1 MNNERRRRIEEI
13 VSRLDDL
20 KNDLENILDDE
31 QTAFDS
37 IPESL
42 QQTERAE
49 SSQTAI
55 DEMTDVISTIETIVD
70 QLTEITQ

>member
-1 MNNERRRRIEEI
+1 MNKERRRRIEEI
-13 VSRLDDL
+13 VSALDDL
-20 KNDLENILDDE
+20 KHDLENILDDE